1 MDKSVVFYQT
11 FYQNDTLFKVNEK
24 TEPTLAIK
32 ENKQEAIPALKSVE
46 VPKEVVAPVNQSA
59 PQPVVSSF
67 PQLKHRMLILID
79 EPKQANLSD
88 SEALFLDKILSAVG
102 HSLSEADII
111 NIRSIPSS
119 DARSVLAGKLT
130 NHFITFGVPL
140 IKLQL
145 DLLLPPYAPKK
156 VEGVWFL
163 LVDSLAVI
171 EGDRELKK
179 RLWGALQQMFAIS

>member
-1 MDKSVVFYQT
+1 MDKSVAFYQT
-11 FYQNDTLFKVNEK
+11 FYQHDTLFKVNEENSPAVAESAPHVSAPVK
-24 TEPTLAIK
+24 VAEVAK
-32 ENKQEAIPALKSVE
+32 EVSIPARQ
-46 VPKEVVAPVNQSA
+46 VVQSPMGA
-59 PQPVVSSF
+59 F
-67 PQLKHRMLILID
+67 PLLKHGMLILID
-79 EPKQANLSD
+79 EAKQEKLIE

-102 HSLSEADII
+102 HSLAEADVL
-111 NIRSIPSS
+111 NIRSMAST
-119 DARSVLAGKLT
+119 DARTVLAGKLT

-145 DLLLPPYAPKK
+145 DLLLPPYTPKK

-179 RLWGALQQMFAIS
+179 RLWTALQQMFAIN

>member
-24 TEPTLAIK
+24 TEPTRTIE
-32 ENKQEAIPALKSVE
+32 ENKQEAIPSVKSVE
-46 VPKEVVAPVNQSA
+46 VPKEIAAPVSQPA
-59 PQPVVSSF
+59 PQRVASSF

-79 EPKQANLSD
+79 EPKQAQLAD

-102 HSLSEADII
+102 HSLSEADVI

>member
-1 MDKSVVFYQT
+1 MDKSVAFYQT
-11 FYQNDTLFKVNEK
+11 FYQHDTLFKVNEINASEFV
-24 TEPTLAIK
+24 TEDT
-32 ENKQEAIPALKSVE
+32 PAVVPPVKVAEVEKE
-46 VPKEVVAPVNQSA
+46 VPAPTNQPIAAPVGT
-59 PQPVVSSF
+59 F
-67 PQLKHRMLILID
+67 PILKHRMLILID
-79 EPKQANLSD
+79 EARQERLID

-102 HSLSEADII
+102 HSLAEADVL
-111 NIRSIPSS
+111 NIRTMPST
-119 DARSVLAGKLT
+119 DARTVLAGKLT

-145 DLLLPPYAPKK
+145 DLLLPPYTPKK

-179 RLWGALQQMFAIS
+179 RLWTALQQMFAIN